1 MEIDTVHD
9 GFSVVVFMNVHEIVH
24 DPFLASVK
32 GIIPVITLVCGIV
45 EFWVS
50 GIFVNNWAILFF
62 LVSLCSASDVV
73 SRWFCGVHA
82 CDLFLSCS

>member
-50 GIFVNNWAILFF
+50 GIFVNTYKQSFNA
-62 LVSLCSASDVV
+62 
-73 SRWFCGVHA
+73 
-82 CDLFLSCS
+82 LFLPPINGHSNELIVHVCRISKS